1 MFVIFCLLMKFHLPS
16 SSGLLIATLKPK
28 TNYRLRVVT
37 ILFYEEEDLLWY
49 IISRT
54 HIKWH
59 NCRSNLTNS
68 CVGHVVLIDRGKLKC
83 TKLEC
88 PPAS

>member
-37 ILFYEEEDLLWY
+37 ILFYEEEDLL
-49 IISRT
+49 
-54 HIKWH
+54 
-59 NCRSNLTNS
+59 
-68 CVGHVVLIDRGKLKC
+68 
-83 TKLEC
+83 
-88 PPAS
+88 